1 MLRDVLLRRAKLSRE
16 LVDAGLAV
24 AEQVEQADAHRLG
37 DRAEA
42 PGDQL
47 GEIFGQRV
55 R

>member
-1 MLRDVLLRRAKLSRE
+1 MLRDVLLRRTELICE

-42 PGDQL
+42 AGDQL
-47 GEIFGQRV
+47 GEVFGQRV